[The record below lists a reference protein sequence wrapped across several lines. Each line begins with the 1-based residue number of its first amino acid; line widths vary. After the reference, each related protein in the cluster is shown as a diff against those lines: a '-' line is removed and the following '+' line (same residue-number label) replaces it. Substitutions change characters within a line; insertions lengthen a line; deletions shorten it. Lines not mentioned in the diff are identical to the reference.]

1 MAALYDYLSP
11 AEVQRQIA
19 VGAVLP
25 PSSLIRGMGNMGMSD
40 EGDPQPQQR
49 QPRKKKRFGI
59 GDVLKNAVPLP

>member
-19 VGAVLP
+19 VA
-25 PSSLIRGMGNMGMSD
+25 LIRGMGNMGMSD
-40 EGDPQPQQR
+40 EGDPQPQQQ

-59 GDVLKNAVPLP
+59 GDVLKNGVPLP